1 MGRVYLR
8 AWARGT
14 ASSAESSAITG
25 TTLTAPIFASTSS
38 ALALYAALGVTCKAW
53 RMSRP
58 AWWGCGVMGG
68 GGGVAGGADSGGRS
82 RACCLHMRRD
92 ARDALHIPAAAKIN
106 LRVPH
111 VGG

>member
-38 ALALYAALGVTCKAW
+38 ALALYAALGVTCAECHDQQQA
-53 RMSRP
+53 SV
-58 AWWGCGVMGG
+58 AVGLWGHGRWGR
-68 GGGVAGGADSGGRS
+68 GGRGS
-82 RACCLHMRRD
+82 GQWRSEPGVL
-92 ARDALHIPAAAKIN
+92 PAHAT
-106 LRVPH
+106 
-111 VGG
+111 